1 MAINLAQIIILCLIA
16 DYVCK
21 KLHIPGLI
29 GMLLVGVILGSS
41 VTNLISN
48 ETFAVASDLRL
59 IALIIILL
67 RAGLALTREGLHKAG
82 GRAILLSFVP
92 AVFEAIIIT
101 ILGPPL
107 LGLTLLESAILG
119 TILSAVSPAVV
130 VPMMVKFQREKR
142 GTNKSIPTLLLAA
155 SSVDDVIVIVG
166 YSILITV
173 YSGGHVN
180 IAYSVLSIPL
190 SVIIG
195 IGIGLLSGIILY
207 HFFDRYKPRATKKA
221 LVVIGISIIIVQI
234 GTFLESY
241 HFPFASLVAVM
252 ALGFIIVEKREQS
265 AHEISSKLEK
275 IWVFA
280 EILLFSLVG
289 ASVNIGVAFQAGLM
303 GTAIILLGLI
313 GRSIGTYASLIKS
326 KFNNKE
332 KLFIIIAYLPKA
344 TVQAAIGAGPLLIM
358 RSNGMNTGPGEIILA
373 VAVLSIILTAAP
385 GAYFIQKAGSLLEV
399 EQHN

>member
-21 KLHIPGLI
+21 RLHIPGLI

-92 AVFEAIIIT
+92 AVFEAVVIT

-142 GTNKSIPTLLLAA
+142 ETNKSIPTLLLAA

-207 HFFDRYKPRATKKA
+207 HFFDRYKPRATKK
-221 LVVIGISIIIVQI
+221 LW
-234 GTFLESY
+234 L
-241 HFPFASLVAVM
+241 
-252 ALGFIIVEKREQS
+252 
-265 AHEISSKLEK
+265 
-275 IWVFA
+275 
-280 EILLFSLVG
+280 
-289 ASVNIGVAFQAGLM
+289 
-303 GTAIILLGLI
+303 LLGS
-313 GRSIGTYASLIKS
+313 R
-326 KFNNKE
+326 
-332 KLFIIIAYLPKA
+332 
-344 TVQAAIGAGPLLIM
+344 
-358 RSNGMNTGPGEIILA
+358 
-373 VAVLSIILTAAP
+373 
-385 GAYFIQKAGSLLEV
+385 
-399 EQHN
+399 